1 MFEEKILKLD
11 DNIKP
16 IIIRAISYP
25 NSKTYINSEKEL
37 IIIPHTGIYVPLKN
51 IHSELDF
58 KCKILEYLSYYV
70 AQNHWDDKLSPKIL
84 DFINYVLKTNFTS
97 NDLTKIYCVLGD
109 FNKRDLTIKFVE
121 NNYNLS
127 LLN

>member
-1 MFEEKILKLD
+1 M
-11 DNIKP
+11 
-16 IIIRAISYP
+16 RAISYP
-25 NSKTYINSEKEL
+25 NSKIYINSEKEL

-70 AQNHWDDKLSPKIL
+70 AYNHRDDKLSPKVL

-109 FNKRDLTIKFVE
+109 FNKRALTIKFVE
-121 NNYNLS
+121 NNYDLS
-127 LLN
+127 VLI